1 MDLTAPVDIY
11 CERLGPGFWAE
22 PVNALTNLAFLIAA
36 AAVWPVVRDRAMGRA
51 LALILAG
58 IGLASG
64 AFHTTG
70 QVWAAIADS
79 AAIAVFVLTYI
90 HLANRDFLGL
100 RGPGLWAATAAALP
114 AIAGL
119 AALFGLVPFVASS
132 AVYAGVWGLI
142 VLYGLGLLA
151 RAPATGRGLLIGAGI
166 LGVSIAARAADLPLC
181 GALPLGTHFL
191 WHILN
196 AVMLGWM
203 ILVWHRHPVAG
214 ARAAV

>member
-1 MDLTAPVDIY
+1 
-11 CERLGPGFWAE
+11 
-22 PVNALTNLAFLIAA
+22 
-36 AAVWPVVRDRAMGRA
+36 
-51 LALILAG
+51 
-58 IGLASG
+58 
-64 AFHTTG
+64 
-70 QVWAAIADS
+70 
-79 AAIAVFVLTYI
+79 VFVLTYI

-166 LGVSIAARAADLPLC
+166 LGVSIASC
-181 GALPLGTHFL
+181 GTSSTPSC
-191 WHILN
+191 W
-196 AVMLGWM
+196 
-203 ILVWHRHPVAG
+203 AG
-214 ARAAV
+214 